1 MYCGQESPSPSR
13 PDSASGR
20 GHPCK
25 VTFML
30 QICSCHA
37 PVSGPSVASCSF
49 RPKTNVLAHLQGRGA
64 WSQPISAALPHT
76 FVLRTLA
83 ASQVLAHCCRVMV
96 TVFSARKV
104 LFQLTSWS
112 QQQLILWISTQCLF
126 FREFILESL
135 VQVILMCNKF
145 LMAPCTHLP

>member
-1 MYCGQESPSPSR
+1 MHRTWAALSLSMCVGDCYGEGMYCGQESPSPSR

-49 RPKTNVLAHLQGRGA
+49 RPKTNILAHLQGEGPGL
-64 WSQPISAALPHT
+64 SPPLQPCLTPSSSAVCLQGPWLP
-76 FVLRTLA
+76 LRSLPTLA
-83 ASQVLAHCCRVMV
+83 GSWLW
-96 TVFSARKV
+96 FSLPGR
-104 LFQLTSWS
+104 
-112 QQQLILWISTQCLF
+112 F
-126 FREFILESL
+126 FFNSL
-135 VQVILMCNKF
+135 HGVSNN
-145 LMAPCTHLP
+145 